1 MPHKMDLGLT
11 LDSWV
16 FPSVISKEAYCEL
29 SERQRNLRKLCYT
42 FVTEDRLELGGT
54 PSQWDNV
61 THLELYRINSDNPNR
76 NRVREVCETIREC
89 RRLDSLA
96 LSAEILEDDSD
107 DSEDESE
114 DDDEDDAEDDH
125 KADNQV
131 RWEVWKELGKG
142 GDKVRLKLKLLG
154 LYQLP
159 LQGLERCVNL
169 STVTVLSLYYCKG
182 LEDFLTRWRDSNS
195 PINLRSLRLCFQS
208 DSLLARKVSQ
218 TSSFFNSFSGLVEL
232 DIPLWASG
240 PQYLFP
246 NHFETL
252 ETVGNLPHPP

>member
-29 SERQRNLRKLCYT
+29 SERQRNLRNLCYT

-89 RRLDSLA
+89 RRLDGLA

-195 PINLRSLRLCFQS
+195 PINLRSLKLYFQS
-208 DSLLARKVSQ
+208 DSHLTRKVSQ
-218 TSSFFNSFSGLVEL
+218 TSSFFNSFNGLVEL
-232 DIPLWASG
+232 DIPLWTSG
-240 PQYLFP
+240 SQCLFS

-252 ETVGNLPHPP
+252 ETVGNLLHPP